1 MENDKI
7 INFISAV
14 VYVSN
19 DENIVGDFIER
30 IYKVLSDNFKNYEII
45 LVDDGSY
52 DKSSDVIRK
61 AASKTGCSSITLV
74 KLNNPQGYEAAMNA
88 GVDLSNGDY
97 VIEFDS
103 PVMDFEPNLIMDIY
117 AKSQEGYDIVS
128 ASNTLYKKSS
138 SDLFYNVFNRGA
150 NLKYDVQS
158 ESFRLV
164 SRRAVNKICSM
175 SNTIIYR
182 KAFYANCGLGF
193 LNVKY
198 NGKKELLKFKKSSHQ
213 QRTDVAATS
222 LILFTNISYK
232 VALGISF
239 FMMFM
244 TVFMAIYSLV
254 VFSTYGT
261 VEGFT
266 TTMLVIS
273 GSFFA
278 VFLLFAIVIKYLS
291 VISQMI
297 FSKQSYRIEYIEKLS
312 DSIKETDI

>member
-61 AASKTGCSSITLV
+61 AASKTDCSSITLV

-117 AKSQEGYDIVS
+117 SKSQEGYDIVS

-198 NGKKELLKFKKSSHQ
+198 DGKKELLKYKKSSHR

-244 TVFMAIYSLV
+244 TVFMAIYALV

-297 FSKQSYRIEYIEKLS
+297 FSKQNYRIEYIEKIS

>member
-1 MENDKI
+1 MITEKI

-14 VYVSN
+14 VYVNN
-19 DENIVGDFIER
+19 DEKIVGDFIEG
-30 IYKVLSDNFKNYEII
+30 IHKVFDENFTNYEII
-45 LVDDGSY
+45 LVDDGSV
-52 DKSSDVIRK
+52 DNSSDVIRST
-61 AASKTGCSSITLV
+61 AAKTGCNSITLV
-74 KLNNPQGYEAAMNA
+74 KLNNHQGYEPAMNA

-103 PVMDFEPNLIMDIY
+103 PVLDFDPNLILDVY

-128 ASNTLYKKSS
+128 ASNSLYKKSS
-138 SDLFYNVFNRGA
+138 SDIFYSVFNRGA

-164 SRRAVNKICSM
+164 SRRAINKICSM
-175 SNTIIYR
+175 SNTIVYR
-182 KAFYANCGLGF
+182 KAFYANCGLKF
-193 LNVKY
+193 CNIKY
-198 NGKKELLKFKKSSHQ
+198 DGKKELLKY
-213 QRTDVAATS
+213 RTSNRKQKTDLAATS
-222 LILFTNISYK
+222 LILFTDISYK

-244 TVFMAIYSLV
+244 TVFMAIYALV
-254 VFSTYGT
+254 VFTTYGA

-297 FSKQSYRIEYIEKLS
+297 FSKQPYRLESVERLS
-312 DSIKETDI
+312 NSDKENVN

>member
-1 MENDKI
+1 MINDKI

-14 VYVSN
+14 VYVYN
-19 DENIVGDFIER
+19 DEKIIGGFIES
-30 IYKVLSDNFKNYEII
+30 IHKVLSEHFMNYEMI
-45 LVDDGSY
+45 LIDDGSV
-52 DKSSDVIRK
+52 DNSAEEIRS
-61 AASKTGCSSITLV
+61 AAEKTRCNSITLV
-74 KLNNPQGYEAAMNA
+74 KLNNHQGYEPAMNA

-103 PVMDFEPNLIMDIY
+103 PVLDFDPKLIMDVY

-138 SDLFYNVFNRGA
+138 SDFFYSVFNRGA

-164 SRRAVNKICSM
+164 SRRAINKICSM

-182 KAFYANCGLGF
+182 KAFYANCGLRYF
-193 LNVKY
+193 NIKY
-198 NGKKELLKFKKSSHQ
+198 EGKRELLKCRSSNRE
-213 QRTDVAATS
+213 QRSDLAATS

-244 TVFMAIYSLV
+244 TVFMAIYAIV
-254 VFSTYGT
+254 VFTTYGA

-297 FSKQSYRIEYIEKLS
+297 FSKQNYRIESIERLS
-312 DSIKETDI
+312 GSSKEN

>member
-1 MENDKI
+1 MVTDKI

-14 VYVSN
+14 VYVNNNEKLVGSFI
-19 DENIVGDFIER
+19 ENIH
-30 IYKVLSDNFKNYEII
+30 KLLSENFLNFEII
-45 LVDDGSY
+45 LIDDGSV
-52 DKSSDVIRK
+52 DNSSDVIRT
-61 AASKTGCSSITLV
+61 AATKTECNSITLV
-74 KLNNPQGYEAAMNA
+74 KLNNHQGYEAAMNA

-103 PVMDFEPNLIMDIY
+103 PVMDFEPDLIMDVY

-128 ASNTLYKKSS
+128 ASNSLYKKSS
-138 SDLFYNVFNRGA
+138 SDLFYSVFNRGA

-164 SRRAVNKICSM
+164 SRRAINKICSM
-175 SNTIIYR
+175 SNKIIYR
-182 KAFYANCGLGF
+182 KAFYANCGLRF
-193 LNVKY
+193 FNIKY
-198 NGKKELLKFKKSSHQ
+198 DGHKDLLKYRSSNRE
-213 QRTDVAATS
+213 QRTDLAATS

-244 TVFMAIYSLV
+244 TVFMAIYAIV
-254 VFSTYGT
+254 VFTTYGA

-266 TTMLVIS
+266 TTMLVIT

-278 VFLLFAIVIKYLS
+278 VFILFAIVIKYLS

-297 FSKQSYRIEYIEKLS
+297 FSKQNYRIESIEKLS
-312 DSIKETDI
+312 GNSKEN